1 MKGEHL
7 TFDHHHHEKSNV
19 ENGAF
24 NSLLQSDDVYKI
36 RTNKNELDRI
46 SKLLHFNSSSVYSPL
61 IPWHKSLIPPV
72 KFNLKVNNKVIEVIY
87 DNKFPISIGSISL
100 LGGLKCK
107 WERLPRS
114 KSIPIINC
122 SFKYENCQTKA
133 CLLFAANNLELP
145 FKVFCTTRKWQQM
158 HLYLGQDFGEQYIHL
173 LSMHKNILTL
183 SDGKTNTN
191 CPFQVMRSKRNALVG
206 LPKTFV
212 NKI

>member
-1 MKGEHL
+1 MKGHL
-7 TFDHHHHEKSNV
+7 TLNHHHHHEKSIV
-19 ENGAF
+19 EDSVL
-24 NSLLQSDDVYKI
+24 NSLFQSNDTYEI
-36 RTNKNELDRI
+36 GTNKDELDRI
-46 SKLLHFNSSSVYSPL
+46 SELLHFNSSVYSPR

-72 KFNLKVNNKVIEVIY
+72 KFNLKVNNKMIEVIY

-100 LGGLKCK
+100 LGDLKCK

-114 KSIPIINC
+114 KTIPITNC

-133 CLLFAANNLELP
+133 CLIFIANNLKLP
-145 FKVFCTTRKWQQM
+145 FKVFSTTRKWQQM
-158 HLYLGQDFGEQYIHL
+158 HLYLGQDFGEQYIRL

-183 SDGKTNTN
+183 SDGKMNTN
-191 CPFQVMRSKRNALVG
+191 CPFQVMRSKRNALYR